1 MLLAEELLLL
11 ALDDRTGKNRVSNIE
26 KGLAGAVLLELAL
39 LDRVRVTEKGEQVRT
54 GRLVLRP
61 GPAPGHPVLAT
72 GLEVLA
78 DREGRKPQHVI
89 DALAKRLRERLT
101 DGMVEAGVLRRE
113 WRKILGLF
121 PSQRLFAQD
130 TAHSS
135 TVRQQVSAAL
145 AGATPDERTAALIA
159 LVSALNAVPTVFDVR
174 DKR

>member
-78 DREGRKPQHVI
+78 DREGRKPQLNLAA
-89 DALAKRLRERLT
+89 DAREI
-101 DGMVEAGVLRRE
+101 VP
-113 WRKILGLF
+113 K
-121 PSQRLFAQD
+121 SQRASRSQAERPVNRSCFG
-130 TAHSS
+130 
-135 TVRQQVSAAL
+135 RQFRRGDPCGNETNRAADRSL
-145 AGATPDERTAALIA
+145 GRGGSGFVIFG
-159 LVSALNAVPTVFDVR
+159 VAVHLPEIV
-174 DKR
+174 KLCIS